1 MFKGGKKCIRTALGP
16 IILVSIWL
24 GMAFSHFFIVISE
37 KIYLFKLP
45 LFMTLGKYI
54 STKKLRRI
62 FKSFVNIWKQFMKKF
77 IRIALI
83 EVSLNFVLK
92 YQDSFNIGKA
102 LVWLNSFR
110 VIASLIYPW
119 KISKKISLLVSSGN
133 LEKEKWPQMG

>member
-1 MFKGGKKCIRTALGP
+1 MHQNGISSHYLGLYM
-16 IILVSIWL
+16 IGHGILP
-24 GMAFSHFFIVISE
+24 FFIVISE
-37 KIYLFKLP
+37 KIHLFKL
-45 LFMTLGKYI
+45 LLLLMTLGRYI

-92 YQDSFNIGKA
+92 YQDSFNIGRA

-133 LEKEKWPQMG
+133 LEKEK

>member
-1 MFKGGKKCIRTALGP
+1 MHQNCIRSHYLGLYM
-16 IILVSIWL
+16 IGHGILP
-24 GMAFSHFFIVISE
+24 FFIVISE
-37 KIYLFKLP
+37 KIYLFKLL

-54 STKKLRRI
+54 CTKKLGRI
-62 FKSFVNIWKQFMKKF
+62 FKSFVNIWKQFMKKL

-92 YQDSFNIGKA
+92 YQDSFNIGRA

-119 KISKKISLLVSSGN
+119 KISTKISLLVSSGN